1 MTDRVEKE
9 TQFCVQIACG
19 NDVNQNDHRGLW
31 YKSLHGISDHNPL
44 IAEFKIYE

>member
-1 MTDRVEKE
+1 MTYRVEKV

-19 NDVNQNDHRGLW
+19 NDVNQNNHRGLW

-44 IAEFKIYE
+44 IAEFKI